1 MDIILS
7 RIESLRFDI
16 NVISYWYQNNFSR
29 KWRVVLLKEKE
40 IFKVNG
46 FGGVLIELLLF
57 IIIIYLIR
65 IFSLNQNP
73 VILIPFV
80 VLALIAAVL
89 LTGFTIN
96 QPNQAK
102 VITLFGSYLGV
113 IKQEGF
119 WLSIPLTLR
128 KNVSLR
134 VINFNSEKLKVNDLE
149 GNPIEIAAVVVYK
162 VFDSAKAVYDVEDYK
177 EFVHTQSE
185 TGLRHIASQYPYDN
199 FNNDYEISL
208 RQHSDEVGD
217 ELTKDLQK
225 RLVVAG
231 VEIIEARI
239 MHLAYSS
246 EIASSML
253 QRQQA
258 KAILAARK
266 VIVDGAVSMVKS
278 AIDQLSSEGVVE
290 LDEEKKAQMVN
301 NLMVTIVSE
310 KGTQPV
316 INTGTIY

>member
-1 MDIILS
+1 M
-7 RIESLRFDI
+7 
-16 NVISYWYQNNFSR
+16 
-29 KWRVVLLKEKE
+29 KEKE
-40 IFKVNG
+40 MFKMNG
-46 FGGVLIELLLF
+46 FLGGVIFLIFAAIAVFSIRQFIFTENIIMIIVFAISVFAALL
-57 IIIIYLIR
+57 
-65 IFSLNQNP
+65 
-73 VILIPFV
+73 
-80 VLALIAAVL
+80 L
-89 LTGFTIN
+89 LTGFTII

-102 VITLFGSYLGV
+102 VFTLFGSYLGV
-113 IKQEGF
+113 IKHEGF
-119 WLSIPLTLR
+119 WLSAPLTVR

-134 VINFNSEKLKVNDLE
+134 VINFNSDKLKVNDLE

-162 VFDSAKAVYDVEDYK
+162 VFDSAKAVFDVEDYK

-208 RQHSDEVGD
+208 RQHSDEVAD

-225 RLVVAG
+225 RLVLAG

-246 EIASSML
+246 EIAHAML

-258 KAILAARK
+258 KAVLAARK
-266 VIVDGAVSMVKS
+266 VIVEGAVSMVKS
-278 AIDQLSSEGVVE
+278 AIDQLSTEGIVE

-301 NLMVTIVSE
+301 NLMVALVSE
-310 KGTQPV
+310 KGSQPI
-316 INTGTIY
+316 INTGSIH

>member
-1 MDIILS
+1 MFKLNGFIGAVIVLIVFAVATICFRSFILS
-7 RIESLRFDI
+7 ESLMMLGLTI
-16 NVISYWYQNNFSR
+16 
-29 KWRVVLLKEKE
+29 
-40 IFKVNG
+40 
-46 FGGVLIELLLF
+46 
-57 IIIIYLIR
+57 
-65 IFSLNQNP
+65 
-73 VILIPFV
+73 
-80 VLALIAAVL
+80 VLALLVVL
-89 LTGFTIN
+89 MVSGFTII

-102 VITLFGSYLGV
+102 VFTLFGSYLGV

-119 WLSIPLTLR
+119 WFSVPLTVR

-134 VINFNSEKLKVNDLE
+134 VINFNSDKLKVNDLE

-162 VFDSAKAVYDVEDYK
+162 VFDSAKAVFDVEDYK

-217 ELTKDLQK
+217 ELTKDLQS
-225 RLVVAG
+225 RLGVAG

-246 EIASSML
+246 EIASAML

-258 KAILAARK
+258 KAVLAARK

-278 AIDQLSSEGVVE
+278 AIDQLSIEQVVE

-301 NLMVTIVSE
+301 NLMVALVSDKGNQPIV
-310 KGTQPV
+310 
-316 INTGTIY
+316 NTGSIY

>member
-1 MDIILS
+1 M
-7 RIESLRFDI
+7 R
-16 NVISYWYQNNFSR
+16 
-29 KWRVVLLKEKE
+29 EKE
-40 IFKVNG
+40 IFKLNG
-46 FGGVLIELLLF
+46 FIG
-57 IIIIYLIR
+57 
-65 IFSLNQNP
+65 
-73 VILIPFV
+73 VILLIVLGLVTAYSARQFV
-80 VLALIAAVL
+80 LTESLSWVVIGAICGLIWLVSL
-89 LTGFTIN
+89 SGFTII

-102 VITLFGSYLGV
+102 VFTLFGSYLGV
-113 IKQEGF
+113 IKKEGF
-119 WLSIPLTLR
+119 WFTIPLTIH

-134 VINFNSEKLKVNDLE
+134 VINFNSDKLKVNDLE

-162 VFDSAKAVYDVEDYK
+162 VFNSAKAVFDVEDYK

-208 RQHSDEVGD
+208 RQHSDEVAD

-225 RLVVAG
+225 RFDVAG

-258 KAILAARK
+258 KAVLAARK
-266 VIVDGAVSMVKS
+266 VIVEGAVSMVKS
-278 AIDQLSSEGVVE
+278 AIEQLSTEGVVD

-301 NLMVTIVSE
+301 NLMVALVSD
-310 KGTQPV
+310 KGTQPIV
-316 INTGTIY
+316 NTGTIY

>member
-1 MDIILS
+1 M
-7 RIESLRFDI
+7 
-16 NVISYWYQNNFSR
+16 
-29 KWRVVLLKEKE
+29 KEKE
-40 IFKVNG
+40 MFKING
-46 FGGVLIELLLF
+46 FLGVIVFLIFAVITVFSVRQFILSENLLML
-57 IIIIYLIR
+57 
-65 IFSLNQNP
+65 
-73 VILIPFV
+73 V
-80 VLALIAAVL
+80 VTIVTLLVAVL
-89 LTGFTIN
+89 LLSGFTII

-102 VITLFGSYLGV
+102 VFTLFGSYLGV
-113 IKQEGF
+113 IKHEGF
-119 WLSIPLTLR
+119 WLSVPLTIR

-134 VINFNSEKLKVNDLE
+134 VINFNSDKLKVNDLE

-162 VFDSAKAVYDVEDYK
+162 VFDSAKAVFDVEDYK

-217 ELTKDLQK
+217 ELTKDLQQ
-225 RLVVAG
+225 RLVLAG

-246 EIASSML
+246 EIAHAML

-258 KAILAARK
+258 KAVLAARK
-266 VIVDGAVSMVKS
+266 VIVEGAVSMVKS
-278 AIDQLSSEGVVE
+278 AIDQLSTEGIVE

-301 NLMVTIVSE
+301 NLMVALVSD
-310 KGTQPV
+310 KGSQPI
-316 INTGTIY
+316 INTGSIH

>member
-1 MDIILS
+1 
-7 RIESLRFDI
+7 
-16 NVISYWYQNNFSR
+16 VIG
-29 KWRVVLLKEKE
+29 LKEKE
-40 IFKVNG
+40 MFKVNG
-46 FGGVLIELLLF
+46 IIGVFLFLLF
-57 IIIIYLIR
+57 GALMAFSFRQFILSENFLILAGA
-65 IFSLNQNP
+65 F
-73 VILIPFV
+73 
-80 VLALIAAVL
+80 LALILTVL
-89 LTGFTIN
+89 VLSGFTII

-102 VITLFGSYLGV
+102 VFTLFGSYLGV

-119 WLSIPLTLR
+119 WLSMPLTVR

-134 VINFNSEKLKVNDLE
+134 VINFNSDKLKVNDLE

-162 VFDSAKAVYDVEDYK
+162 VFDSAKAVFDVEDYK

-208 RQHSDEVGD
+208 RQHSDEVAE
-217 ELTKDLQK
+217 ELTKDLQH
-225 RLVVAG
+225 RLQLAG

-246 EIASSML
+246 EIAHAML

-258 KAILAARK
+258 KAVLAARK
-266 VIVDGAVSMVKS
+266 VIVEGAVSMVKS
-278 AIDQLSSEGVVE
+278 AIDQLSTEGIVE

-301 NLMVTIVSE
+301 NLMVALVSE
-310 KGTQPV
+310 KGSQPI
-316 INTGTIY
+316 INTGSIY

>member
-1 MDIILS
+1 M
-7 RIESLRFDI
+7 
-16 NVISYWYQNNFSR
+16 
-29 KWRVVLLKEKE
+29 KEKE
-40 IFKVNG
+40 MFKLNG
-46 FGGVLIELLLF
+46 FLGIILFLLCGALTAWSLIQ
-57 IIIIYLIR
+57 
-65 IFSLNQNP
+65 FSLNES
-73 VILIPFV
+73 VIQFILAVICGLITF
-80 VLALIAAVL
+80 L
-89 LTGFTIN
+89 LLSGFTII

-102 VITLFGSYLGV
+102 VFTLFGSYLGV

-119 WLSIPLTLR
+119 WLTIPLTIR
-128 KNVSLR
+128 KTVSLR
-134 VINFNSEKLKVNDLE
+134 VINFNSDKLKVNDLE

-162 VFDSAKAVYDVEDYK
+162 VFDSAKAVFDVEDYK

-208 RQHSDEVGD
+208 RQHSDEVAD

-225 RLVVAG
+225 RLELAG

-246 EIASSML
+246 EIAHAML

-258 KAILAARK
+258 KAVLAARK

-278 AIDQLSSEGVVE
+278 AIDQLSSEGIVE

-301 NLMVTIVSE
+301 NLMVALVAD
-310 KGTQPV
+310 KGSQPV

>member
-1 MDIILS
+1 MKEKDAFKLNGFAGVGIVLVLGIIAIFLF
-7 RIESLRFDI
+7 RQFVLYE
-16 NVISYWYQNNFSR
+16 NPVMVISFA
-29 KWRVVLLKEKE
+29 
-40 IFKVNG
+40 IIA
-46 FGGVLIELLLF
+46 LIA
-57 IIIIYLIR
+57 
-65 IFSLNQNP
+65 
-73 VILIPFV
+73 V
-80 VLALIAAVL
+80 VLA
-89 LTGFTIN
+89 TGFTII

-102 VITLFGSYLGV
+102 VLTLFGSYLGV
-113 IKQEGF
+113 IKHEGF
-119 WLSIPLTLR
+119 WFSVPLTLR

-134 VINFNSEKLKVNDLE
+134 VLNFNSDKLKVNDLE

-162 VFDSAKAVYDVEDYK
+162 VVDSAKAVFDVEDYRG
-177 EFVHTQSE
+177 FVHTQSE

-217 ELTKDLQK
+217 ELTRDLQH
-225 RLVVAG
+225 RLRVAG

-246 EIASSML
+246 EIAHSML

-258 KAILAARK
+258 KAVLAARK

-301 NLMVTIVSE
+301 NLMVALVSE
-310 KGTQPV
+310 KGNQPI
-316 INTGTIY
+316 INTGSIY

>member
-1 MDIILS
+1 
-7 RIESLRFDI
+7 
-16 NVISYWYQNNFSR
+16 VIT
-29 KWRVVLLKEKE
+29 LKEKE
-40 IFKVNG
+40 MFKLNG
-46 FGGVLIELLLF
+46 FIGVILFLLFGVITVFCFRQFILSENMLMLFAFVVTLIVTVLLL
-57 IIIIYLIR
+57 
-65 IFSLNQNP
+65 S
-73 VILIPFV
+73 
-80 VLALIAAVL
+80 A
-89 LTGFTIN
+89 FTII

-102 VITLFGSYLGV
+102 VFTLFGTYLGV

-119 WLSIPLTLR
+119 WLSVPLTVR

-134 VINFNSEKLKVNDLE
+134 VINFNSDKLKVNDLE

-162 VFDSAKAVYDVEDYK
+162 VFDSAKAVFDVEDYK

-208 RQHSDEVGD
+208 RQHSDEVAD
-217 ELTKDLQK
+217 ELTKDLQH
-225 RLVVAG
+225 RLELAG

-246 EIASSML
+246 EIAHAML

-258 KAILAARK
+258 KAVLAARK
-266 VIVDGAVSMVKS
+266 VIVEGAVSMVKS
-278 AIDQLSSEGVVE
+278 AIDQLSTEGIVD

-301 NLMVTIVSE
+301 NLMVALVSE
-310 KGTQPV
+310 KGSQPI
-316 INTGTIY
+316 INTGSIY

>member
-1 MDIILS
+1 M
-7 RIESLRFDI
+7 
-16 NVISYWYQNNFSR
+16 
-29 KWRVVLLKEKE
+29 KEKE
-40 IFKVNG
+40 IFKLNG
-46 FGGVLIELLLF
+46 FIGAFCVLLLVAIAAFF
-57 IIIIYLIR
+57 IRQFVLYGYVAM
-65 IFSLNQNP
+65 
-73 VILIPFV
+73 VIVGFLL
-80 VLALIAAVL
+80 VLVSAVL
-89 LTGFTIN
+89 LTGFTVI

-102 VITLFGSYLGV
+102 VFTLFGSYLGV
-113 IKQEGF
+113 IKKEGF
-119 WLSIPLTLR
+119 WFSVPLTIR

-134 VINFNSEKLKVNDLE
+134 VINFNSDKLKVNDLE

-162 VFDSAKAVYDVEDYK
+162 VFDSAKAVFDVENYK

-208 RQHSDEVGD
+208 RQHSDEVAD

-225 RLVVAG
+225 RFQVAG

-258 KAILAARK
+258 KAVLAARK

-278 AIDQLSSEGVVE
+278 AIEQLSSEGVVE

-301 NLMVTIVSE
+301 NLMVALVSDKGNQPIV
-310 KGTQPV
+310 
-316 INTGTIY
+316 NTGSIY

>member
-1 MDIILS
+1 MKEKSIYKLNGFIGVIMIL
-7 RIESLRFDI
+7 
-16 NVISYWYQNNFSR
+16 
-29 KWRVVLLKEKE
+29 VLLA
-40 IFKVNG
+40 
-46 FGGVLIELLLF
+46 GVLSAF
-57 IIIIYLIR
+57 RFFVIYTSA
-65 IFSLNQNP
+65 FSLIVA
-73 VILIPFV
+73 VILFL
-80 VLALIAAVL
+80 VLVTA
-89 LTGFTIN
+89 LTGFTVI

-102 VITLFGSYLGV
+102 VFTLFGNYLGV
-113 IKQEGF
+113 IKNEGF
-119 WLSIPLTLR
+119 WFSVPFTAR

-134 VINFNSEKLKVNDLE
+134 VINFNSDKLKVNDLE

-162 VFDSAKAVYDVEDYK
+162 VFDSAKAVFDVEDYK

-185 TGLRHIASQYPYDN
+185 TGVRHIASQYPYDN

-208 RQHSDEVGD
+208 RQHSEEVGD

-225 RLVVAG
+225 RFEVAG
-231 VEIIEARI
+231 VEILEARI

-258 KAILAARK
+258 KAVLAARK

-278 AIDQLSSEGVVE
+278 AIEQLSSENIVE

-301 NLMVTIVSE
+301 NLMVALVSD
-310 KGTQPV
+310 KGNQPI
-316 INTGTIY
+316 INTGSIY

>member
-1 MDIILS
+1 M
-7 RIESLRFDI
+7 
-16 NVISYWYQNNFSR
+16 
-29 KWRVVLLKEKE
+29 KEKD
-40 IFKVNG
+40 IFKLNG
-46 FGGVLIELLLF
+46 FVGV
-57 IIIIYLIR
+57 
-65 IFSLNQNP
+65 
-73 VILIPFV
+73 VAILILGIVTVYLFRLSVLNENPILFAAFV
-80 VLALIAAVL
+80 LFALVTAVL
-89 LTGFTIN
+89 LTGFTII

-102 VITLFGSYLGV
+102 VFTLFGSYLGV

-119 WLSIPLTLR
+119 WFSVPLTMR
-128 KNVSLR
+128 KTVSLR
-134 VINFNSEKLKVNDLE
+134 VINFNSDKLKVNDLE

-162 VFDSAKAVYDVEDYK
+162 VFDSAKAVFDVEDYK

-208 RQHSDEVGD
+208 RQHSDEVAD
-217 ELTKDLQK
+217 ELTRDLQK
-225 RLVVAG
+225 RLEVAG

-258 KAILAARK
+258 KAVLAARK

-278 AIDQLSSEGVVE
+278 AIEQLSAEGVVD

-301 NLMVTIVSE
+301 NLMVALVSE
-310 KGTQPV
+310 KGSQPV

>member
-1 MDIILS
+1 M
-7 RIESLRFDI
+7 
-16 NVISYWYQNNFSR
+16 
-29 KWRVVLLKEKE
+29 
-40 IFKVNG
+40 FKING
-46 FGGVLIELLLF
+46 FLGVIVFLIFAVITVVCASQFILTENLLMLV
-57 IIIIYLIR
+57 LTVV
-65 IFSLNQNP
+65 SL
-73 VILIPFV
+73 L
-80 VLALIAAVL
+80 AAVL
-89 LTGFTIN
+89 LLSGFTII

-102 VITLFGSYLGV
+102 VFTLFGSYLGV
-113 IKQEGF
+113 IKHEGF
-119 WLSIPLTLR
+119 WLSVPLTIR

-134 VINFNSEKLKVNDLE
+134 VINFNSDKLKVNDLE

-162 VFDSAKAVYDVEDYK
+162 VFDSAKAVFDVEDYK

-217 ELTKDLQK
+217 ELTKDLQQ
-225 RLVVAG
+225 RLVLAG

-246 EIASSML
+246 EIAHAML

-258 KAILAARK
+258 KAVLAARK
-266 VIVDGAVSMVKS
+266 VIVEGAVSMVKS
-278 AIDQLSSEGVVE
+278 AIDQLSTEGIVE

-301 NLMVTIVSE
+301 NLMVALVSD
-310 KGTQPV
+310 KGSQPI
-316 INTGTIY
+316 INTGSIH

>member
-1 MDIILS
+1 M
-7 RIESLRFDI
+7 
-16 NVISYWYQNNFSR
+16 
-29 KWRVVLLKEKE
+29 KEKE
-40 IFKVNG
+40 MFKMNG
-46 FGGVLIELLLF
+46 FLGGVIFLIFAAIAVFSIRQFIFTENIIMIIVFAIFVFAALL
-57 IIIIYLIR
+57 
-65 IFSLNQNP
+65 
-73 VILIPFV
+73 
-80 VLALIAAVL
+80 L
-89 LTGFTIN
+89 LTGFTII

-102 VITLFGSYLGV
+102 VFTLFGSYLGV
-113 IKQEGF
+113 IKHEGF
-119 WLSIPLTLR
+119 WLSAPLTVR

-134 VINFNSEKLKVNDLE
+134 VINFNSDKLKVNDLE

-162 VFDSAKAVYDVEDYK
+162 VFDSAKAVFDVEDYK

-208 RQHSDEVGD
+208 RQHSDEVAD

-225 RLVVAG
+225 RLVLAG

-246 EIASSML
+246 EIAHAML

-258 KAILAARK
+258 KAVLAARK
-266 VIVDGAVSMVKS
+266 VIVEGAVSMVKS
-278 AIDQLSSEGVVE
+278 AIDQLSTEGIVE

-301 NLMVTIVSE
+301 NLMVALVSE
-310 KGTQPV
+310 KGSQPI
-316 INTGTIY
+316 INTGSIH

>member
-1 MDIILS
+1 M
-7 RIESLRFDI
+7 
-16 NVISYWYQNNFSR
+16 
-29 KWRVVLLKEKE
+29 KEKE
-40 IFKVNG
+40 IFRLNG
-46 FGGVLIELLLF
+46 FIGVIIVLLLGVASA
-57 IIIIYLIR
+57 YLLQL
-65 IFSLNQNP
+65 FVLDENP
-73 VILIPFV
+73 VLLISFV
-80 VLALIAAVL
+80 ITAIITAVL

-102 VITLFGSYLGV
+102 VFTLFGSYLGV
-113 IKQEGF
+113 IRQEGF
-119 WLSIPLTLR
+119 WFSIPLSLR
-128 KNVSLR
+128 KSVSLR
-134 VINFNSEKLKVNDLE
+134 VLNFNSDKLKVNDLE
-149 GNPIEIAAVVVYK
+149 GNPIEIAAVVVYR
-162 VFDSAKAVYDVEDYK
+162 VFDSAKAVFDVEDYRG
-177 EFVHTQSE
+177 FVHTQSE

-217 ELTKDLQK
+217 ELTRDLQK

-246 EIASSML
+246 EIAHSML

-258 KAILAARK
+258 KAVLAARK

-278 AIDQLSSEGVVE
+278 AIEQLSSEGVVE

-301 NLMVTIVSE
+301 NLMVALVSDKGNQPIV
-310 KGTQPV
+310 
-316 INTGTIY
+316 NTGSIY